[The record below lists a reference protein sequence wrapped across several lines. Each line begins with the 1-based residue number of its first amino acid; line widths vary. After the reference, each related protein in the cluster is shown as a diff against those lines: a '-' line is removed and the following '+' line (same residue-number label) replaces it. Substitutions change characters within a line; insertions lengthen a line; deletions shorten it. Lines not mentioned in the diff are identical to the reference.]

1 MRWKAFFFLNPSAES
16 RSGKFNLKSRRCPP
30 PIEDLKP
37 FEDDMFKMIE
47 NLRFKKV
54 RNSFQDKLKRDVK
67 KINSSDKVLVF
78 ADKSRN
84 VYELEKPEYEKLLRE
99 NITKSY
105 RKSDE
110 QSISN
115 VNQELND
122 ITAKL
127 EIGDRIE
134 STARRQAFISLK
146 DHKENFQNNPKC
158 RLLNPAKNNL
168 GLISKQVLDRVNNSI
183 RSQTNANQWRNTR
196 SVIDWFS
203 DIEDKSQHT
212 FLIFDIVDFYPSISE
227 ALLKLS
233 LDYARQF
240 TTISDED
247 IEIIMHSRKTLLF
260 SNNEPWV
267 KRGNSPM
274 FDVAMGSYDGAEV
287 CELVGL
293 YILHK
298 LTSAYPNGNIGLY
311 RDDGLAVFK
320 NMSARSLDK
329 MRKDFSKI
337 IGELGLQ
344 ITAQSNLKIVNY
356 LDVTLNLSTGKF
368 CPYRKPD
375 NYPLYINAKSNHPP
389 SIIKHLPAT
398 ISTRISSLSCDA
410 DEFNKASRVYNDALK
425 TSGYRE
431 CLQYARNNNQTSH
444 RRRNR
449 PRNIIWFNPPYSE
462 NVQTNIASSFLRLID
477 KHFPK
482 SHVLHKIFNRSNV
495 KVSYSCTGNMS
506 SIIKSHNAK
515 ILANSGTRAESKS
528 CNCRNKDLCPL
539 DRACLVNNIVYKATV
554 TTTSGETKVY
564 IGMAE
569 HSFKTRYNNHKLSF
583 KHRKHSHDTVLSK
596 YIWDQRDKNTDFSIK
611 WSIVTQASS
620 YRGNPSR
627 CNLCLTEKLC
637 ILSADRSTLLN
648 KRSELI
654 TKCRHE
660 NKFYAANQ
668 KQDRSN
674 RPP

>member
-1 MRWKAFFFLNPSAES
+1 
-16 RSGKFNLKSRRCPP
+16 
-30 PIEDLKP
+30 
-37 FEDDMFKMIE
+37 
-47 NLRFKKV
+47 
-54 RNSFQDKLKRDVK
+54 
-67 KINSSDKVLVF
+67 
-78 ADKSRN
+78 
-84 VYELEKPEYEKLLRE
+84 
-99 NITKSY
+99 
-105 RKSDE
+105 
-110 QSISN
+110 

-146 DHKENFQNNPKC
+146 DHKENLQNNPKC
-158 RLLNPAKNNL
+158 WLLNPAKNNL

-431 CLQYARNNNQTSH
+431 CLQYARNNNQSSH

-515 ILANSGTRAESKS
+515 ILANSDTR
-528 CNCRNKDLCPL
+528 R
-539 DRACLVNNIVYKATV
+539 V
-554 TTTSGETKVY
+554 
-564 IGMAE
+564 
-569 HSFKTRYNNHKLSF
+569 
-583 KHRKHSHDTVLSK
+583 
-596 YIWDQRDKNTDFSIK
+596 
-611 WSIVTQASS
+611 
-620 YRGNPSR
+620 
-627 CNLCLTEKLC
+627 
-637 ILSADRSTLLN
+637 
-648 KRSELI
+648 
-654 TKCRHE
+654 
-660 NKFYAANQ
+660 
-668 KQDRSN
+668 
-674 RPP
+674 

>member
-1 MRWKAFFFLNPSAES
+1 MKDIPIPPLKTYNMKLLDKVESVLKRMRWKAFFFLNPSAES
-16 RSGKFNLKSRRCPP
+16 RTGKFNLKSRRCPP

-67 KINSSDKVLVF
+67 KITSSDKVLVF

-84 VYELEKPEYEKLLRE
+84 VYELEKPEYEKLLRG

-110 QSISN
+110 QSVSN

-134 STARRQAFISLK
+134 LLSTARRQAFISLK
-146 DHKENFQNNPKC
+146 DHKKNFQNNPKC

-183 RSQTNANQWRNTR
+183 RSQTNANQRRNTR
-196 SVIDWFS
+196 TVIDWFS

-298 LTSAYPNGNIGLY
+298 LTSAYPNLNIGLY
-311 RDDGLAVFK
+311 RDDGLAVVK

-368 CPYRKPD
+368 CPYRKSD

-389 SIIKHLPAT
+389 SIIKRLPAT

-515 ILANSGTRAESKS
+515 ILANSDTRAESKS

-539 DRACLVNNIVYKATV
+539 DGACLVNNIVYKATV
-554 TTTSGETKVY
+554 TTTSGETKVF

-596 YIWDQRDKNTDFSIK
+596 YIWDQRGKNTDFSIK
-611 WSIVTQASS
+611 WSIVTRASS

-637 ILSADRSTLLN
+637 ILSADRTLLN
-648 KRSELI
+648 
-654 TKCRHE
+654 
-660 NKFYAANQ
+660 
-668 KQDRSN
+668 
-674 RPP
+674 